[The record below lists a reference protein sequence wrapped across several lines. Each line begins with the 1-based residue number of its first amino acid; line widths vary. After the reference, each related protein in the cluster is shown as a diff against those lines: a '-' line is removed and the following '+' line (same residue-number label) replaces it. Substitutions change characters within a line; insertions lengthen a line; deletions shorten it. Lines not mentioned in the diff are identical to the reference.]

1 MHGASQGDDVTS
13 DRTTYIVQ
21 GEYRVSRDPD
31 ELLSAVLGSCVA
43 VCLWDPTA
51 KLGGMNHFLLPFAK
65 GEGGSGTLRYVA
77 YAIEVLINEMLKMG
91 ARRSTLQAK
100 LFGGATVTEN
110 LGPIGKSN
118 GDFALKYLATE
129 DIPCVAKSLGGS
141 SARRVVFRPATGQV
155 RQLIVGATAM
165 EPQRPTPPP
174 ARRVQGG
181 ADVVLF

>member
-1 MHGASQGDDVTS
+1 MTS

-31 ELLSAVLGSCVA
+31 ELLSTVLGSCVA

-51 KLGGMNHFLLPFAK
+51 RLGGMNHFLLPFAK
-65 GEGGSGTLRYVA
+65 GDTSGGTMRYGA
-77 YAIEVLINEMLKMG
+77 YAIEVLINEMLKRG

-100 LFGGATVTEN
+100 LFGGANVTEN

-118 GDFALKYLATE
+118 GEFALKYLATE

-155 RQLIVGATAM
+155 RQLIVGATAL
-165 EPQRPTPPP
+165 EPQRPPTP
-174 ARRVQGG
+174 ARKSQGG
-181 ADVVLF
+181 SDVVLF